1 MSRIIS
7 FRGKLSDGEVETIA
21 LQTNNGLTGYQIVKF
36 QIIPQKAVTTANESV
51 IQIFKTQASAVP
63 SLEIDFSNNRLL
75 AVGIYSNQTD
85 TTYYPDDMNIVF
97 ESEKFNQDIY
107 ITHKQGTG
115 SGECNYYLEL
125 KQMSLDL
132 NEQTVATLKDIRNVG
147 AE

>member
-7 FRGKLSDGEVETIA
+7 FRGKLADDEVEQIP
-21 LQTNNGLTGYQIVKF
+21 LQTNTGLTGYRITKF
-36 QIIPQKAVTTANESV
+36 EIIPQKPVTTANESV
-51 IQIFKTQASAVP
+51 IQIFKTPGSAVP

-75 AVGIYSNQTD
+75 AVGVYSNQTD
-85 TTYYPDDMNIVF
+85 STYYPDDMNIIF

-125 KQMSLDL
+125 EQMKLSLD
-132 NEQTVATLKDIRNVG
+132 EQTVATLKDIRNIG
-147 AE
+147 TE

>member
-1 MSRIIS
+1 
-7 FRGKLSDGEVETIA
+7 VETIA

-132 NEQTVATLKDIRNVG
+132 NEQTVATLKDIRNIG

>member
-1 MSRIIS
+1 M
-7 FRGKLSDGEVETIA
+7 
-21 LQTNNGLTGYQIVKF
+21 
-36 QIIPQKAVTTANESV
+36 
-51 IQIFKTQASAVP
+51 P

-85 TTYYPDDMNIVF
+85 TTYYPDDMNIIF
-97 ESEKFNQDIY
+97 ESEKYNQDIY
-107 ITHKQGTG
+107 IAHKQGTG

-147 AE
+147 AQ

>member
-132 NEQTVATLKDIRNVG
+132 NEQTVATLKDIRNIG
-147 AE
+147 AD